1 MTIEFANW
9 VMRLIDAVIGLP
21 ENLFYGT
28 SIPAAIIVFR
38 KQKENTDV
46 LFIDASKECKK
57 VKAKN
62 QLRKEDIDKIVET
75 YKAYRSGNY
84 DKAEKEKYSHI
95 ATLEEI
101 KANDYNLNIPR
112 YVDTFEEEPIIDL
125 DQVNQ
130 EIENI
135 KVELTEV
142 DKQLAEYLKN
152 LGLN

>member
-1 MTIEFANW
+1 M
-9 VMRLIDAVIGLP
+9 
-21 ENLFYGT
+21 
-28 SIPAAIIVFR
+28 
-38 KQKENTDV
+38 
-46 LFIDASKECKK
+46 FIDASKECKK

-75 YKAYRSGNY
+75 YKEYRKGNY

-101 KANDYNLNIPR
+101 KENDYNLNIPR

-135 KVELTEV
+135 KVELSEV
-142 DKQLAEYLKN
+142 DKQLEQHLKD
-152 LGLN
+152 LGLK